1 MYWKPY
7 QGEFKNRNTQK
18 NDIKCFTDECEWR
31 FVPDV
36 TVEGFDQVLFDK
48 NKLDTELFYKMSNA
62 MDGLDK
68 ISLKFEY
75 SDLKYI
81 IVKNSSDFVE
91 LSNLVSSLIEKRTEP
106 NRET

>member
-1 MYWKPY
+1 MLS
-7 QGEFKNRNTQK
+7 F
-18 NDIKCFTDECEWR
+18 FSL
-31 FVPDV
+31 

-75 SDLKYI
+75 SDIKYI

-91 LSNLVSSLIEKRTEP
+91 LSNLVSSLIDNKISEHELVSKIIIWDKSGGDF
-106 NRET
+106 